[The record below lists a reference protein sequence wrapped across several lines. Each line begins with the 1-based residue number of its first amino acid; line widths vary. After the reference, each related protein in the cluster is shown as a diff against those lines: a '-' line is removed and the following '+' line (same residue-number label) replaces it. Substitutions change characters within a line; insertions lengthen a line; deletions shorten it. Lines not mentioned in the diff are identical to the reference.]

1 MKIISRVGIG
11 VGRKQKVATRL
22 ICMVF
27 LILMIIFAIFITLSS
42 VNTYSQMNN
51 SVISEFSSTAK
62 TNAIVSDSILKESE
76 KDVQLLSTYISESMN
91 NGSDVNNSGSDISV
105 VYNIPLSG
113 KAKSIE
119 QYVIDN
125 IKNNIVN
132 NEDIVGMGVYFEPY
146 AFDKNVRDYTLY
158 IADSDVASNSIQTYG
173 KYEEYCNEEYYK
185 VAHETQKIHL
195 SETYVDNGINMI
207 TASYPIVV
215 NGNAVGVVTADI
227 NIDVFSEFKENAGS
241 KYSTMFFNIYSDK
254 NNIIYDPADVK
265 NIGHNLTE
273 YYTDREKMTGVK
285 EKLSKHKLFNANFT
299 NKEGKNVI
307 CFFYPIKAGNQTW
320 WSMVGIHESE
330 INNPIM
336 RFVCLQVVLMVIALG
351 VVNFILFLLVN
362 KSLKPLDG
370 MVMAADKITSGDFEL
385 NLTSDRNDEIGKLT
399 DAFNE
404 MSNNI
409 RTIISDV
416 ASTLELISNGDFTA
430 KSQCPDKYVGEYA
443 KLYKMYDDIEYNLTS
458 AIVDISK
465 ASEQV
470 NVSSDQVSDGA
481 QALSQGATEQASSIE
496 ELSATISEVATEIKG
511 TADYAKDSNEIARQ
525 AGNALRAGTVQMSE
539 MTNAMADISNSANE
553 ISKIIKT
560 IDDIAFQTNILAL
573 NAAVEAARAG
583 TAGKGFAVVADEVRN
598 LAQKS
603 AEAAQNTTELIENT
617 ISAIQNGSKIAVDT
631 VNTINEVAESTGKL
645 VESAGRIAQ
654 ASDTQANRIEQI
666 TLGVDQIASI
676 VQTNSATAE
685 ESAAASEELAGQAN
699 MLKELVDRFKISAGT
714 AGR

>member
-1 MKIISRVGIG
+1 MKIMSRVGIG
-11 VGRKQKVATRL
+11 IGKNQKVATRL
-22 ICMVF
+22 TCMV
-27 LILMIIFAIFITLSS
+27 LVLLMIIFAIFITLSS
-42 VNTYSQMNN
+42 VNTYSQMSNA
-51 SVISEFSSTAK
+51 VKSEFSSTAK
-62 TNAIVSDSILKESE
+62 TNSIVSNSVLKESE
-76 KDVQLLSTYISESMN
+76 KVVQLLSAYIAESMQ
-91 NGSDVNNSGSDISV
+91 NGSDANNSGNNLSAIYKV
-105 VYNIPLSG
+105 PLSG

-119 QYVIDN
+119 QYAIEN
-125 IKNNIVN
+125 IKTNITN
-132 NEDIVGMGVYFEPY
+132 SEDIVGMGVYFEPY
-146 AFDKNVRDYTLY
+146 ALDNNVRDYTIY
-158 IADSDVASNSIQTYG
+158 IADSDVASNSIQTFG
-173 KYEEYCNEEYYK
+173 KYEDYCNEEYYK
-185 VAHETQKIHL
+185 APHESKKIHL
-195 SETYVDNGINMI
+195 SETYEYKGTNMI
-207 TASYPIVV
+207 TVSYPILV
-215 NGNAVGVVTADI
+215 NDSAVGVVTADI
-227 NIDVFSEFKENAGS
+227 DINVFSEFKNNVS
-241 KYSTMFFNIYSDK
+241 NKYSTMFFNIYSDRNK
-254 NNIIYDPADVK
+254 IIYDPADVK
-265 NIGHNLTE
+265 NVGHKLTE
-273 YYTDREKMTGVK
+273 YYTNH
-285 EKLSKHKLFNANFT
+285 EKLADVKDSLSKGKAFNANVT
-299 NKEGKNVI
+299 NKTGDKVI
-307 CFFYPIKAGNQTW
+307 CFFHPIKLGNQTW

-330 INNPIM
+330 ITSPIIK
-336 RFVCLQVVLMVIALG
+336 FVCLQVVLMVIALG
-351 VVNFILFLLVN
+351 VVSFIIFLLVN
-362 KSLKPLDG
+362 RSLKPLNG

-430 KSQCPDKYVGEYA
+430 KSQCSDKYVGEYA
-443 KLYKMYDDIEYNLTS
+443 KLYKMYDSIEYNLTS

-511 TADYAKDSNEIARQ
+511 TADYAKDSNEIASE
-525 AGNALRAGTVQMSE
+525 AGNALKAGTVQMAE

-617 ISAIQNGSKIAVDT
+617 IAAIQNGSKIAVET

-645 VESAGRIAQ
+645 VESAGKIAQ

-699 MLKELVDRFKISAGT
+699 MLKELVERFKISADT
-714 AGR
+714 VGR